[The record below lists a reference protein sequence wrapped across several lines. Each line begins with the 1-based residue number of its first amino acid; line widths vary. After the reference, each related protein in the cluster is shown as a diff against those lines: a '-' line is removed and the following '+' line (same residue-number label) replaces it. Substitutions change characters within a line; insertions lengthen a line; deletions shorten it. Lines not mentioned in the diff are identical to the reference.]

1 MNYLSVILGRIIS
14 VIVQKLEGVCVLVE
28 ICASSKGL
36 QVEKKKKRPHNK
48 GVGIRMALDFSMT
61 ALKSSR
67 QGVKALKNIRED
79 NLHPKNSI
87 PSQTLTGYRLSA
99 FSNRLG
105 ELAIFCLLFL
115 ILSLSLFVLR

>member
-14 VIVQKLEGVCVLVE
+14 VIVQKLEVE

-67 QGVKALKNIRED
+67 QGVKALKKHKGR
-79 NLHPKNSI
+79 
-87 PSQTLTGYRLSA
+87 
-99 FSNRLG
+99 
-105 ELAIFCLLFL
+105 
-115 ILSLSLFVLR
+115 